1 MWAQITPLLTLFFA
15 LENGLLPSS
24 GAGTEE
30 HKRPPLLLL
39 FFLGFAP
46 SVLVARHIFDQ
57 QQAYILQNKNTF

>member
-1 MWAQITPLLTLFFA
+1 MWAQITPLLSLFFA

-39 FFLGFAP
+39 FCLTFALP
-46 SVLVARHIFDQ
+46 MLVTRHIFEQ
-57 QQAYILQNKNTF
+57 HQAYTLQNKNTF